1 MAELS
6 ERARSVRR
14 RIMTEIM
21 SRGTAPTMAELLAE
35 FAMSKAEMARLMRDL
50 EGAICVALQD
60 EEHAGAPTFQD
71 EVLIE
76 PQPPLGELVYARP
89 FAAFRNHY
97 AVTVAGQQNWYA
109 ECAVEA
115 CAISGQFP
123 GSEVIVDSVCRQTKA
138 PVRLV
143 GRDGFLVDY
152 TPRTLR
158 VHLAYPV
165 REMPHR
171 VAGWCDYNS
180 FFVSEDAVTQW
191 RAAHPEIGG
200 DHTFT
205 GANGLPDNRFDR
217 AGKAPLRLSAHAA
230 SADIGAT
237 DADDGAYPYHPARA
251 PCAGPILA
259 SYAKDAFG
267 LATQWDGQ
275 LHSSAIPVSNQSK
288 EVPMSRARVYAMV
301 QQEKRDL
308 AALLREL
315 TPQEWESPSLCA
327 GWRVRDV
334 VAHVLYDGTPLL
346 RYGSEVIRVRG
357 SADRLNRLYLD
368 RARGWSTEELLAA
381 FEATIARSYSAR
393 IQPKLVLADLLIHQQ
408 DIRRPLNR
416 LRTVP
421 EGTLRM
427 VLDNPDPFINP
438 KRRLK
443 GLRWTATDI
452 QWTDGTGPEVHGP
465 GEAIVMAVGGRPA
478 ALAQLDGPG
487 VEILRTR
494 LDGD

>member
-152 TPRTLR
+152 TPRTWR

-171 VAGWCDYNS
+171 VVGWCDYNS

-200 DHTFT
+200 ITRSPEQMACLIT
-205 GANGLPDNRFDR
+205 GSIGQGRHRYDYQPTLPVLTLARQMRMMGLTRTT
-217 AGKAPLRLSAHAA
+217 RL
-230 SADIGAT
+230 
-237 DADDGAYPYHPARA
+237 
-251 PCAGPILA
+251 
-259 SYAKDAFG
+259 G
-267 LATQWDGQ
+267 L
-275 LHSSAIPVSNQSK
+275 
-288 EVPMSRARVYAMV
+288 
-301 QQEKRDL
+301 
-308 AALLREL
+308 
-315 TPQEWESPSLCA
+315 
-327 GWRVRDV
+327 
-334 VAHVLYDGTPLL
+334 HV
-346 RYGSEVIRVRG
+346 
-357 SADRLNRLYLD
+357 
-368 RARGWSTEELLAA
+368 
-381 FEATIARSYSAR
+381 
-393 IQPKLVLADLLIHQQ
+393 
-408 DIRRPLNR
+408 
-416 LRTVP
+416 
-421 EGTLRM
+421 
-427 VLDNPDPFINP
+427 PDPFWLPTP
-438 KRRLK
+438 KMLSDWRRN
-443 GLRWTATDI
+443 GMGNFIRLRF
-452 QWTDGTGPEVHGP
+452 
-465 GEAIVMAVGGRPA
+465 R
-478 ALAQLDGPG
+478 
-487 VEILRTR
+487 
-494 LDGD
+494 